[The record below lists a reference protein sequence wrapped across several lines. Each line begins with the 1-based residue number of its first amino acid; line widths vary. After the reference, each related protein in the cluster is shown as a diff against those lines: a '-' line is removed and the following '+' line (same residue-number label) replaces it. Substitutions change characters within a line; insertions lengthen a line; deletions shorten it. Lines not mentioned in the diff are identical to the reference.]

1 MSLFDAVLLGI
12 VEGLTEFLPVSS
24 TGHMILTSH
33 LLSLKN
39 TEFLKTFEV
48 TIQLGA
54 ILAVVIIY
62 WPRLVQ
68 GLAIYYKLFAAF
80 IPTAII
86 GFFAYSTIKAYLFNP
101 YVVSLALI
109 IGGFV
114 LIFLDKWTEDSN
126 PVYNS
131 LEQISYKGAMQIG
144 LLQSVSMVPGIS
156 RAAASIFG
164 GIYAG
169 FDRKQAA
176 EFSFLLA
183 IPTMFAATGYDL
195 LQTFHSIHSDELAL
209 LLGGAIVSFV
219 FAWLAVKS
227 FITFVVRFGFSHFG
241 YYRILLGVI
250 FLLFSLLNGLEID

>member
-1 MSLFDAVLLGI
+1 MSLLDAVLVGI

-24 TGHMILTSH
+24 TGHMILASQ
-33 LLSLKN
+33 LLSLQN

-48 TIQLGA
+48 SIQLGA

-62 WPRLVQ
+62 WQRLVQ
-68 GLAIYYKLFAAF
+68 GPAIYYKLFAAF

-86 GFFAYSTIKAYLFNP
+86 GFFAYSTIKTYLFNP
-101 YVVSLALI
+101 YVVSFALI

-114 LIFLDKWTEDSN
+114 LIFLDKWTED
-126 PVYNS
+126 VYNN
-131 LEQISYKGAMQIG
+131 LERISYKGALQIR
-144 LLQSVSMVPGIS
+144 LLQSVSMVPGVS

-183 IPTMFAATGYDL
+183 IPTMFAPTGYDL
-195 LQTFHSIHSDELAL
+195 LQTFHSIQSDELAL
-209 LLGGAIVSFV
+209 LTGGAIVSFV

-227 FITFVVRFGFSHFG
+227 FITLVVRFGFSHFG
-241 YYRILLGVI
+241 YIEFYWA
-250 FLLFSLLNGLEID
+250 